1 MSYAWKKLAIPRLY
15 GLDLKTNV
23 IDVTDGKSLG
33 LENCF
38 QNGIGVM
45 SKRPGNSI
53 LFSSDEAGSTAIQ
66 EIGECTLAS
75 TKYYFK
81 FANGEFRYSTSETGA
96 TTTLTP
102 SPAISTSAPVWWAV
116 LQDKLF
122 FVDGTNVLRFFDGT
136 NIEESSIYER
146 PTVAP
151 TGSGGT
157 GFNFGYTVDNG
168 LGESPIVETPLIDD
182 ASGATVTVPE
192 DTGPQTL
199 VAGDKIRIYS
209 RPTST
214 LAQWRNVTPTSGSTA
229 QGTYGEDSSGG
240 YLEITSTNATYA
252 IVTNALNDAQP
263 ILYTELGVAING
275 SAPTGLSGITVHYG
289 RLIGWLDSNV
299 YVSKVANPNSFPPNS
314 AVREAWTY
322 SFFVQDGEEIS
333 VCKSYQES
341 LYVFKDTKVAVFGG
355 VGPDDTGNNAFS
367 FRRLETNGIGCVAGK
382 SVQVVGDEN
391 SINYLVWLSREGF
404 YATTGDKPV
413 RVGEEIETQVFNQ
426 SLSNLRNSVS
436 VYHKRQGFYYCFVG
450 TASSKT
456 GWILDLRK
464 DGKETVGWFKIT
476 GVNPTCIHWDEDKYI
491 FGTSEGFCARER
503 NAGTSVDFSDIKTE
517 YFEPADVNTGTNV
530 ITVANSYQT
539 GDQLVVRSTGTVPAG
554 LTVNTTYFA
563 IRDSATEIRLATT
576 AENASAGTAI
586 DITTQ
591 GTGTHSIVAKK
602 AISAFYTTNWIKFK
616 DAATVKKLA
625 KPMIL
630 LNAAATTININMQ
643 MAVDWYDSFFDP
655 HTISITSSD
664 SWGTLPWGTFVW
676 GAGSVA
682 APKNVAIARR
692 KCRSVRYRFA
702 NEVLDQDFNLKGM
715 EQEFAYIRNR
725 GELVS

>member
-1 MSYAWKKLAIPRLY
+1 MSYRWNKLTIPRLY

-23 IDVTDGKSLG
+23 IDVSDGKSLG

-53 LFSSDEAGSTAIQ
+53 LFAADEAGSTAIQ
-66 EIGECTLAS
+66 EIGTATLGG

-81 FANGEFRYSTSETGA
+81 FADGDFKYSTTETGA
-96 TTTLTP
+96 VTTISP
-102 SPAISTSAPVWWAV
+102 SPAISTTEPVWWAV
-116 LQDKLF
+116 IQDKLF
-122 FVDGTNVLRFFDGT
+122 FVDGTNALRFFDGT
-136 NIEESSIYER
+136 AIEESSIYER

-157 GFNFGYTVDNG
+157 GFNYGYTVDNG
-168 LGESPIVETPLIDD
+168 LGESPLVDTSLVDD
-182 ASGATVTVPE
+182 ASGATITIAE

-199 VAGDKIRIYS
+199 VVGDKIRIYS
-209 RPTST
+209 KPTST
-214 LAQWRNVTPTSGSTA
+214 MAQWRNVTPTSGAHA
-229 QGTYGEDSSGG
+229 QGTYGQDAAGG
-240 YLEITSTNATYA
+240 YLLLSSTNATYA
-252 IVTNALNDAQP
+252 IVSLALTDAQP
-263 ILYTELGVAING
+263 ILYTDLGVAING
-275 SAPTGLSGITVHYG
+275 SAPTGLTGITVHYG
-289 RLIGWLDSNV
+289 RLVGWLGSNV
-299 YVSKVANPNSFPPNS
+299 YVSKVANPNSWPPNS
-314 AVREAWTY
+314 AIREAWTY
-322 SFFVQDGEEIS
+322 SFFVQDGEEIT
-333 VCKSYQES
+333 VCRSYQES

-404 YATTGDKPV
+404 YASTGDKPV
-413 RVGEEIETQVFNQ
+413 RVGEDIETQVYNQ
-426 SLSNLRNSVS
+426 SLSNLRLSVS
-436 VYHKRQGFYYCFVG
+436 LYHKRQGFYYCFVG

-456 GWILDLRK
+456 AWILDLRK
-464 DGKETVGWFKIT
+464 DGKETVGWFKLTAI
-476 GVNPTCIHWDEDKYI
+476 NPTCIHWDEDKYI
-491 FGTSEGFCARER
+491 FGTNDGFCARER
-503 NAGTSVDFSDIKTE
+503 NAGTSVDFSDVKTE
-517 YFEPADVNTGTNV
+517 YFEPGDVDATANT
-530 ITVANSYQT
+530 ITVGLSYQT
-539 GDQLVVRSTGTVPAG
+539 GDQLVIRSTGGVPAG
-554 LTVNTTYFA
+554 LTANTNYFA
-563 IRDSATEIRLATT
+563 IRISATEIQLALTLED
-576 AENASAGTAI
+576 ANAGIEI

-591 GTGTHSIVAKK
+591 GTGVHSIVAKK
-602 AISAFYTTNWIKFK
+602 AIAAFYSTNWIKFK

-625 KPMIL
+625 KPMVL
-630 LNAAATTININMQ
+630 LNAAATTINIQMQ

-664 SWGTLPWGTFVW
+664 AWGELPWGDFVW

-682 APKNVAIARR
+682 SPKNVAIARR
-692 KCRSVRYRFA
+692 KCRAVRYRFS
-702 NEVLDQDFNLKGM
+702 NETLDQDFNLKGL